1 MRKIEKTGKY
11 KIFKPGN
18 HLILIIIPVEN
29 ENKITNY
36 GIEIPE
42 GYSIIDNNTILKYNS
57 MQITNS
63 VTYLLNERSVIAE
76 QYIDENKK
84 IIYPYP
90 GKIKR

>member
-1 MRKIEKTGKY
+1 
-11 KIFKPGN
+11 
-18 HLILIIIPVEN
+18 
-29 ENKITNY
+29 
-36 GIEIPE
+36 
-42 GYSIIDNNTILKYNS
+42 